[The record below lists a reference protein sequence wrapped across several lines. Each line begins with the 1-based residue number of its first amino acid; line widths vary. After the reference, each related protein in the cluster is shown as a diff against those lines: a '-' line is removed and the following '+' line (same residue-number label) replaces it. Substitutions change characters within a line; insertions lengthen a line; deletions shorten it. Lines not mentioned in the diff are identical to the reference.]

1 MLTKIFRQIKFVY
14 INYINSSPERKRKYL
29 IKQGARIGKGT
40 RFFCNTAYLGSEPY
54 LIEIGEDC
62 VFATGTRFIT
72 HDGGVN
78 ILNHLRKF
86 EKNGENI
93 LMDKI
98 APIKIGNNVYT
109 GIQTVILPGVTIG
122 DNVVIGA
129 YSVVTRDI
137 PSNSVVAGV
146 PAKFICSIEEYY
158 QKSLSKVEP
167 TKTMSKEQKK
177 EFYLKKY
184 NLK

>member
-1 MLTKIFRQIKFVY
+1 MLNNFLKKIEFLY
-14 INYINSSPERKRKYL
+14 INYINTSHERKCKFL

-40 RFFCNTAYLGSEPY
+40 RLFGNTAALGSEPY

-62 VFATGTRFIT
+62 AFASGTRFIT
-72 HDGGVN
+72 HDGGIKV
-78 ILNHLRKF
+78 LNSLGKF
-86 EKNGENI
+86 KKDGKNI

-109 GIQTVILPGVTIG
+109 GMQTIIMPGVTIG

-129 YSVVTRDI
+129 YSVVTKNI

-146 PAKFICSIEEYY
+146 PAKVICSLEEYY

-167 TKTMSKEQKK
+167 TMKMSREQKK
-177 EFYLKKY
+177 EYYLKKY